1 MMIRKST
8 LAALGASF
16 ILGLA
21 VTVSA
26 HAEAVSDIS
35 KYDSEFKASIKR
47 GEGLFHGGIKVS
59 DTGVACVQ
67 CHPEASNTHAE
78 TYPKYQKQLGKVSQ
92 LWEMVNWC
100 IENPLEGKARAADD
114 KDMVDMIAYI
124 TDIRRG
130 YKLEPGKY

>member
-21 VTVSA
+21 VTLPA
-26 HAEAVSDIS
+26 HAEAVKDTA
-35 KYDSEFKASIKR
+35 KYDSEFKAAVER
-47 GEGLFHGGIKVS
+47 GDGLFHGGFKS
-59 DTGVACVQ
+59 TNEVACVQ

-92 LWEMVNWC
+92 LWEMANWC
-100 IENPLEGKARAADD
+100 IENPLESKPLAADSQ
-114 KDMVDMIAYI
+114 DMVDLVAYM
-124 TDIRRG
+124 TFIRQG
-130 YKLEPGKY
+130 HKLEPGKY

>member
-21 VTVSA
+21 VAVPA
-26 HAEAVSDIS
+26 HAEAVNDTA
-35 KYDSEFKASIKR
+35 KWDSEFKASVER
-47 GEGLFHGGIKVS
+47 GEPLFHGGIKV
-59 DTGVACVQ
+59 DGNGVACVQ
-67 CHPEASNTHAE
+67 CHPEGANIHSE

-100 IENPLEGKARAADD
+100 IENPMEGTARAADD
-114 KDMVDMIAYI
+114 KDMTDMIAYM
-124 TDIRRG
+124 TMIRKG
-130 YKLEPGKY
+130 LSLEPGKF

>member
-21 VTVSA
+21 VTASA
-26 HAEAVSDIS
+26 HAEAVNDTA
-35 KYDSEFKASIKR
+35 KYDSEYKASVNR
-47 GEGLFHGGIKVS
+47 GDGLFHGGIKS
-59 DTGVACVQ
+59 TNEVACVQ

-92 LWEMVNWC
+92 MWEMINWC
-100 IENPLEGKARAADD
+100 IENPLESKAIAADSQ
-114 KDMVDMIAYI
+114 DMVDLAAYM
-124 TDIRRG
+124 TNIRKG
-130 YKLEPGKY
+130 KALEPGKY

>member
-26 HAEAVSDIS
+26 HAEAVKDTA
-35 KYDSEFKASIKR
+35 KYDSEFKASVER
-47 GEGLFHGGIKVS
+47 GDGLFHGGIKS
-59 DTGVACVQ
+59 SNEVACVQ

-92 LWEMVNWC
+92 MWEMINWC
-100 IENPLEGKARAADD
+100 VENPLESKALAADSQ
-114 KDMVDMIAYI
+114 DMVDLAAYM
-124 TDIRRG
+124 TFIRQG
-130 YKLEPGKY
+130 LKLEPGKY

>member
-26 HAEAVSDIS
+26 HADAVKDAS
-35 KYDSEFKASIKR
+35 KYDSEYKASVNR
-47 GEGLFHGGIKVS
+47 GDGLFHGGIKS
-59 DTGVACVQ
+59 SNEVACVQ

-92 LWEMVNWC
+92 MWEMINWC
-100 IENPLEGKARAADD
+100 IENPLESKAIAADSQ
-114 KDMVDMIAYI
+114 DMVDLAAYM
-124 TDIRRG
+124 TNIRKG
-130 YKLEPGKY
+130 KALEPGKY